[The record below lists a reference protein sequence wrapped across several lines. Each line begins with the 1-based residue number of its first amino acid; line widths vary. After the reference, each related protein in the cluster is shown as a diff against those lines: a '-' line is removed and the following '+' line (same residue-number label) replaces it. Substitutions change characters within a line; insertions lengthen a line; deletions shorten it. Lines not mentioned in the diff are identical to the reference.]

1 MRERAK
7 YVIIGNSIAAVAAIE
22 GIRSKDKDGAITVI
36 GEERYPAYG
45 RPLISYYLLG
55 ATDRA
60 HMNYRP
66 ADFYE
71 KNGVVLKTGVRAEKI
86 DPAKKTVSLSDG
98 GGVAYEKLLI
108 ATGSR
113 PFEPPMEGIASVKE
127 RFRFM
132 TMDDALALEK
142 ALSPEKRVL
151 IIGAGLI
158 GLKCAAGIRARVGS
172 VTVVDMADRVLPSV
186 LDSGTAR
193 IVQRH
198 LEENG
203 LEFILS
209 DSAVKFE
216 GNRAILKSGKEL
228 GFDILVIAVGV
239 RANTDLI
246 AKAGGKVNRGIVIG
260 TDSQTSI
267 KDIYAA
273 GDCAECTDALT
284 GESSVIAIMPNAYL
298 QGETAGINMS
308 GGKAEFTKAV
318 PMNSVGFFGMHII
331 TAGRYDGFPV
341 ELSDGDDIK
350 RLFVKDDTLRGY
362 MLIGNTE
369 CAGIYTSLIREKT
382 PLSGIDFELMCKKPT
397 LMAFSRK
404 QRDYLI
410 NEKLRSGAPNGRRMK
425 GSVTQ

>member
-71 KNGVVLKTGVRAEKI
+71 KNGVALKTGVRAEKI

-151 IIGAGLI
+151 IVGAGLI
-158 GLKCAAGIRARVGS
+158 GLKCLEGILHRVKS
-172 VTVVDMADRVLPSV
+172 VAVVDLAGRILPSI
-186 LDSGTAR
+186 LDETGAG
-193 IVQRH
+193 IVQRQ
-198 LEENG
+198 
-203 LEFILS
+203 
-209 DSAVKFE
+209 A
-216 GNRAILKSGKEL
+216 
-228 GFDILVIAVGV
+228 
-239 RANTDLI
+239 
-246 AKAGGKVNRGIVIG
+246 
-260 TDSQTSI
+260 
-267 KDIYAA
+267 
-273 GDCAECTDALT
+273 
-284 GESSVIAIMPNAYL
+284 
-298 QGETAGINMS
+298 
-308 GGKAEFTKAV
+308 
-318 PMNSVGFFGMHII
+318 
-331 TAGRYDGFPV
+331 
-341 ELSDGDDIK
+341 
-350 RLFVKDDTLRGY
+350 
-362 MLIGNTE
+362 
-369 CAGIYTSLIREKT
+369 
-382 PLSGIDFELMCKKPT
+382 
-397 LMAFSRK
+397 
-404 QRDYLI
+404 
-410 NEKLRSGAPNGRRMK
+410 
-425 GSVTQ
+425 

>member
-1 MRERAK
+1 MR
-7 YVIIGNSIAAVAAIE
+7 YVIIGNSAAAVGCIE
-22 GIRSKDKDGAITVI
+22 GIRKNDKTGGITVI
-36 GEERYPAYG
+36 GEENHHVYG
-45 RPLISYYLLG
+45 RPLISYLLEG
-55 ATDRA
+55 KTDEER
-60 HMNYRP
+60 MLYRP
-66 ADFYE
+66 KSFYE
-71 KNGVVLKTGVRAEKI
+71 DNGVTPVLGVRATEI
-86 DPAKKTVSLSDG
+86 DPKTKTVSCDNG
-98 GGVAYEKLLI
+98 KTYGYDKLLI

-113 PFEPPMEGIASVKE
+113 PFVPPTEGLDSVKDKH
-127 RFRFM
+127 FFM
-132 TMDDALALEK
+132 TLDDARSLERS
-142 ALSPEKRVL
+142 LSPEKRVL

-158 GLKCAAGIRARVGS
+158 GLKCAEGIRARVGS

-410 NEKLRSGAPNGRRMK
+410 NEKLRSGAPDGRRMK